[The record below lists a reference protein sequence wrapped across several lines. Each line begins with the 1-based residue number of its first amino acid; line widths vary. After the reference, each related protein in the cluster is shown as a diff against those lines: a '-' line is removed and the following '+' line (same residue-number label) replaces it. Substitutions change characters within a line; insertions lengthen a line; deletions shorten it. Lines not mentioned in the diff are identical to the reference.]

1 MKLMTKHEGSGK
13 GGIGK
18 TPDLWLKR
26 QVNDGATHQGTNY
39 GTSCRGVSKLTV
51 KGKKSVLG
59 GILCVG

>member
-1 MKLMTKHEGSGK
+1 MKVQRK

-51 KGKKSVLG
+51 KGKKISFG
-59 GILCVG
+59 GHFMCGVTAGL